1 MITPKFGFGQGMRC
15 LKAAVGWALVGGGVA
30 FAQPHTPDPYK
41 PLNGQYDSFVFPIA
55 PDNPALPG
63 QARLQR
69 ESGYTGASR
78 SNRFDQFLDEPIED
92 EGDFSANSRAR
103 SGGIGQPYYRAGR
116 RPNTGEQAYI
126 PNRKSDE
133 KFYRSQD
140 QRDDLFFKAIRERD
154 PKKRA
159 ELMQQVDRMSSRTSR
174 SAGAST
180 ARATAAST
188 PARAA
193 TTTRSATPPRNAA
206 PARRSPAPAAATRAD
221 TPPAPSSESP
231 GATRPNASGSTIPP
245 APSLFPDEDRPAAR
259 RRSIPPAPSVT
270 NPRAATA
277 PRSAP
282 TPSEILERSRRQ
294 GSSTSTPAAP
304 R

>member
-1 MITPKFGFGQGMRC
+1 MITPKFGSGQGMRC
-15 LKAAVGWALVGGGVA
+15 LKVAVGWAVIGGGVA
-30 FAQPHTPDPYK
+30 MAQPHTPDPYK
-41 PLNGQYDSFVFPIA
+41 PLNNQYDSHVFPIA

-69 ESGYTGASR
+69 QSGYTGASR
-78 SNRFDQFLDEPIED
+78 SNRLDQFLDEPVDGES
-92 EGDFSANSRAR
+92 DFTIGTRAR

-116 RPNTGEQAYI
+116 RPSTGDQAYV
-126 PNRKSDE
+126 PNRKADE

-159 ELMQQVDRMSSRTSR
+159 ELMQQVERMSSRNSR
-174 SAGAST
+174 TAGAST
-180 ARATAAST
+180 AAAT

-193 TTTRSATPPRNAA
+193 TSTRPATQPRTAA
-206 PARRSPAPAAATRAD
+206 PARRAPAPAAATRAD
-221 TPPAPSSESP
+221 TPPAPSPESP
-231 GATRPNASGSTIPP
+231 GPARANASGSTIPP

-259 RRSIPPAPSVT
+259 RRAIPPAPGEA
-270 NPRAATA
+270 NPRASTA
-277 PRSAP
+277 PRSAL

-294 GSSTSTPAAP
+294 GPSTSTPAAP